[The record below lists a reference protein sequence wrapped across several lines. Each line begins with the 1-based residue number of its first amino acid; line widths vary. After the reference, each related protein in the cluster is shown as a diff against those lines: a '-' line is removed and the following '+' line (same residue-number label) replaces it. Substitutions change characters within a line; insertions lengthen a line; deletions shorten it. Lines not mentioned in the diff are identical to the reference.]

1 MNYAEF
7 SVELGQVSAMSMV
20 DVDMT
25 ALVSSAIFI
34 VVSLLL
40 NALLIQPYLRIVRER
55 AAPTTGAQDAADETA
70 DKAAALLTEYKNKL
84 TGART
89 DAGEIRDGLRSD
101 GRADESRIVSAARE
115 QAVAALATKRLKL
128 EKEVAA
134 AQAQLE
140 ERSTV
145 LSQAIVARV
154 VS

>member
-25 ALVSSAIFI
+25 ALVSGAIFI
-34 VVSLLL
+34 VVALLL

-55 AAPTTGAQDAADETA
+55 AALTTGAQDSADETA
-70 DKAAALLTEYKNKL
+70 EKAAALLSEYEGKL
-84 TGART
+84 SSART
-89 DAGEIRDGLRSD
+89 EAGEIREGLRSD
-101 GRADESRIVSAARE
+101 ARADENRIVSAARE
-115 QAVAALATKRLKL
+115 QAMAALAAKRETL
-128 EKEVAA
+128 EKEVSA
-134 AQAQLE
+134 AQAQLD

-154 VS
+154 IS